1 MHLCGRNYLNM
12 ETEFKITQ
20 RLRELFDKYFED
32 YTLAQLNKIPDGFKN
47 NLIWNI
53 SHVIVSQQTLVYKGS
68 NTPLNVSDELV
79 AMYARGTKPERD
91 ITQAEADVI
100 RELLFSLIEKT
111 KQDYANG
118 LFTTYNARTSEMGFS
133 LDTVEDAIAFNNHHE
148 SLHLGIMMQ
157 LRKFI

>member
-1 MHLCGRNYLNM
+1 M
-12 ETEFKITQ
+12 ETEFKITR

-32 YTLAQLNKIPDGFKN
+32 YTLEQLNKIPIGFNN

-53 SHVIVSQQTLVYKGS
+53 GHVMVSQQSLVYKGS

-100 RELLFSLIEKT
+100 RELLFSLAEKT
-111 KQDYANG
+111 EQDYANS
-118 LFTTYNARTSEMGFS
+118 LFTTYNARKSEMGFS

-157 LRKFI
+157 LRKFV